1 MNKEFWRATGV
12 RCLRTFVT
20 TILGVWTAGTL
31 ITEVN
36 WKATMIS
43 AVSATVYV
51 FLLCVSAG
59 LPEVSDGN
67 D

>member
-1 MNKEFWRATGV
+1 MNKEFWRATAI

-36 WKATMIS
+36 WQATMIS

-59 LPEVSDGN
+59 LPEVSDGE
-67 D
+67 